1 MTQENRFEKS
11 KELYETERVLLTGF
25 ARLMETLA
33 DRLDAQTLAL
43 RDINVTLEKIDQNIK
58 FLDTNFLRD

>member
-1 MTQENRFEKS
+1 MTKENRFEKS
-11 KELYETERVLLTGF
+11 KELYGTERVLITV